1 MISPLK
7 GFSPAA
13 KLSRPQPP
21 APPAPPEPTDQV
33 QLTRSKKVK
42 LYAVMGLA
50 MTASS
55 LIPAVAAVTA
65 HPAPVVYQC
74 LSGQITEA
82 HSPSLLD
89 QILHHSQAPKA
100 RAVMAC
106 EGVSQPGQLQQ
117 PANRAAFAWESLTAK
132 LGNGPT
138 TLNDHVGSS
147 GATAWP
153 YGQAMVAALDQ
164 AKLSGDYT
172 QFDQMV
178 EHLES
183 YRNAQGGYN
192 PTTRG
197 GERYYDDNAWIGLAL
212 MQAYHQNPQPQYL
225 AKAESVAQFIRTGI
239 TGDGG
244 LLWKEKAARPTYN
257 TCAFGPSIELFMHLY
272 QATGHPQDLQTAQ
285 QLDRFMDAQL
295 RLPGGLYGDNRATDL
310 NSPLDAHIYAYNQ
323 GTPAG
328 AKLLLYEAT
337 GDTQYLRDAQ
347 QTARAALSY
356 YEQGERLWQEAP
368 AFSAIMFRNLLQVP
382 GVDARPL
389 MNDYLERNWREAL
402 DPQSGLFERSAGQ
415 GSYDK
420 PKGFQ
425 MIDQA
430 ALTQLYA
437 LQAWNPAEL
446 GQVT

>member
-1 MISPLK
+1 MISPLQ
-7 GFSPAA
+7 GLAPFVQA
-13 KLSRPQPP
+13 RPPKPP
-21 APPAPPEPTDQV
+21 APPSQPEPTDQV
-33 QLTRSKKVK
+33 QLTRSKKVR
-42 LYAVMGLA
+42 LYAAMGLA
-50 MTASS
+50 MTAGS
-55 LIPAVAAVTA
+55 LVPAVAAVTA
-65 HPAPVVYQC
+65 HPSPVVYQC
-74 LSGQITEA
+74 LNGQVSEA

-89 QILHHSQAPKA
+89 QILHHTQAPKA

-106 EGVSQPGQLQQ
+106 EGVSQPAQLQQ
-117 PANRAAFAWESLTAK
+117 PANRAAFAWESLIVR

-138 TLNDHVGSS
+138 TLNDHVGSN

-172 QFDQMV
+172 QFNQMV
-178 EHLES
+178 DHLES

-192 PTTRG
+192 PTTHG
-197 GERYYDDNAWIGLAL
+197 GDRYYDDNAWIGLAL

-225 AKAESVAQFIRTGI
+225 EKAESVAQFLRTGM
-239 TGDGG
+239 THDGG

-272 QATGHPQDLQTAQ
+272 QATGHVQDLSTAR
-285 QLDRFMDAQL
+285 QLDQFMDAQL
-295 RLPGGLYGDNRATDL
+295 RLPNGLYGDNRAADL
-310 NSPLDAHIYAYNQ
+310 KSPLDPHIYAYNQ

-337 GDTQYLRDAQ
+337 GDTQYLQDAQ

-356 YEQGERLWQEAP
+356 YAQGERLWQEAP

-389 MNDYLERNWREAL
+389 MNQYLERNWQQAL
-402 DPQSGLFERSAGQ
+402 NPESGLFEQKAGQ
-415 GSYDK
+415 GSYDR

-430 ALTQLYA
+430 GLTQLYA
-437 LQAWNPAEL
+437 LQAWNPSEL